1 MGRLFNISKHSM
13 GCERTYVVLLSSQKL
28 QGIFQLLSNFSIT
41 FENIGRQNVD

>member
-28 QGIFQLLSNFSIT
+28 QGIFNYCQISLSRLKIL
-41 FENIGRQNVD
+41 VDKM